1 MPRSFLIRVYLF
13 LVCFHASGIIA
24 APKCID
30 ADLILAEGTIY
41 SGVGEQAFVGAI
53 ALKGSKIVYVGNNL
67 TDDGLNCS
75 DAEVI
80 NLNGKY
86 IYPGFTDAHGHLKG
100 IGYRELTLNLQGI
113 SSLNETL
120 EIVKNYLSTKKA
132 GEWIVGRGWI
142 DKVWPEKRF
151 PTRWDLDV
159 FSPENPVVLERAD
172 GHAVVVNSLALDLAN
187 IDSTTK
193 DPQGGFIEKDEIG
206 EPTGLLVDMAMNLIA
221 HLIPKLTR
229 ENDKEAFLEGIK
241 RNVSLGW
248 TQIHVPG
255 GTFDD
260 ISILN
265 EIKSENNLLQRVYF
279 MVSDGNPADRL
290 IEQGPILDPEHLL
303 TVRAIKMYADG
314 ALGSRGAALLEKYS
328 DYDGKGVFI
337 FREEDTKPRLTKAL
351 NKGIQIGTHAIGD
364 HGNRVVLD
372 WYEETFAKAKKTGNF
387 VSPRWRI
394 EHSQNIAPEDQRRF
408 VELSVIPSM
417 QPSHAIGDLHFAID
431 RLGLDRIN
439 NAYAWR
445 NLINKGLI
453 IAGGTDA
460 PVEIGDPRIEFY
472 AAVTRKDVDGYHAK
486 GWNLDD
492 RLSRFEALKMF
503 TIWPAIA
510 SFEEDVKGTIEV
522 GKLADFSV
530 FAEDLMTIPEQEILQ
545 STNVLTVVGG
555 RIVFQK

>member
-1 MPRSFLIRVYLF
+1 MRLFLIV
-13 LVCFHASGIIA
+13 ASIYAPAIIQA
-24 APKCID
+24 TQCID
-30 ADLILAEGTIY
+30 ADLILHRGNIY
-41 SGVGEQAFVGAI
+41 TGQTDQSFIGSIASKGA
-53 ALKGSKIVYVGNNL
+53 KITYVGKVL
-67 TDDGLNCS
+67 SDAEIACS

-86 IYPGFTDAHGHLKG
+86 VFPGFTDAHGHLKG

-120 EIVKNYLSTKKA
+120 QVVRSYISTKEE
-132 GEWIVGRGWI
+132 GEWVIGRGWI

-151 PTRWDLDV
+151 PSRWDLDS
-159 FSPENPVVLERAD
+159 FSPDNPVILERAD
-172 GHAVVVNSLALDLAN
+172 GHAVVVNSVVLELAD
-187 IDSTTK
+187 IDKSTQ
-193 DPQGGFIEKDEIG
+193 DPQGGFIEKDQTG

-221 HLIPKLTR
+221 DLIPKLSR
-229 ENDKEAFLEGIK
+229 DNDKEAFLEGIN

-279 MVSDGNPADRL
+279 MVSDGEPADRL
-290 IEQGPILDPEHLL
+290 LENGPIIDPEHFL

-337 FREEDTKPRLTKAL
+337 FLEDETKPRLSKAL
-351 NKGIQIGTHAIGD
+351 IKGIQIGTHAIGD

-372 WYEETFAKAKKTGNF
+372 WYEEAFTQAKKNNELF
-387 VSPRWRI
+387 ISPRWRI
-394 EHSQNIAPEDQRRF
+394 EHSQNIKPEDQRRF
-408 VELSVIPSM
+408 VELNVIPSM
-417 QPSHAIGDLHFAID
+417 QPSHAIGDLHFAVD
-431 RLGLDRIN
+431 RLGLERID

-445 NLINKGLI
+445 NLIDQGLI

-472 AAVTRKDVDGYHAK
+472 AAVTRKDVDGYHGE
-486 GWNLDD
+486 GWNLHQ
-492 RLSRFEALKMF
+492 RLSRLEALKMF

-510 SFEEDVKGTIEV
+510 SFEENIKGTIEV
-522 GKLADFSV
+522 GKLADFSI
-530 FAEDLMTIPEQEILQ
+530 FDQDLMSIPELAILE
-545 STNVLTVVGG
+545 SKNILTVVGG
-555 RIVFQK
+555 RVVYQD

>member
-1 MPRSFLIRVYLF
+1 MRLFLIV
-13 LVCFHASGIIA
+13 ASIYAPAIIQA
-24 APKCID
+24 TQCID
-30 ADLILAEGTIY
+30 ADLILHRGNIY
-41 SGVGEQAFVGAI
+41 TGQTDQSFIGSIASKGA
-53 ALKGSKIVYVGNNL
+53 KITYVGKVL
-67 TDDGLNCS
+67 SDAEIACS

-86 IYPGFTDAHGHLKG
+86 IFPGFTDAHGHLKG

-120 EIVKNYLSTKKA
+120 QVVRSYISTKEV
-132 GEWIVGRGWI
+132 GEWVIGRGWI

-151 PTRWDLDV
+151 PSRWDLDS
-159 FSPENPVVLERAD
+159 FSPDNPVILERAD
-172 GHAVVVNSLALDLAN
+172 GHAVVVNSVVLELAG
-187 IDSTTK
+187 IDKSTQ
-193 DPQGGFIEKDEIG
+193 DPQGGFIEKDQTG

-221 HLIPKLTR
+221 DLIPKLSR
-229 ENDKEAFLEGIK
+229 DNDKEAFLEGIN

-279 MVSDGNPADRL
+279 MVSDGEPADRL
-290 IEQGPILDPEHLL
+290 LENGPIIDPEHFL

-337 FREEDTKPRLTKAL
+337 FLEDETKPRLSKAL
-351 NKGIQIGTHAIGD
+351 IKGIQIGTHAIGD

-372 WYEETFAKAKKTGNF
+372 WYEEAFTQAKKNNELF
-387 VSPRWRI
+387 ISPRWRI
-394 EHSQNIAPEDQRRF
+394 EHSQNIKPEDQRRF

-417 QPSHAIGDLHFAID
+417 QPSHAIGDLHFAVD
-431 RLGLDRIN
+431 RLGLERID

-445 NLINKGLI
+445 NLIDQGLI

-472 AAVTRKDVDGYHAK
+472 AAVTRKDVDGYHGE
-486 GWNLDD
+486 GWNLHQ
-492 RLSRFEALKMF
+492 RLSRLEALKMF

-510 SFEEDVKGTIEV
+510 SFEENIKGTIEV
-522 GKLADFSV
+522 GKLADFSI
-530 FAEDLMTIPEQEILQ
+530 FDQDLMSIPELAILE
-545 STNVLTVVGG
+545 SKNILTVVGG
-555 RIVFQK
+555 RVVYQD

>member
-1 MPRSFLIRVYLF
+1 MRLFLIV
-13 LVCFHASGIIA
+13 ASIYAPAIIQA
-24 APKCID
+24 TQCID
-30 ADLILAEGTIY
+30 ADLILHRGNIY
-41 SGVGEQAFVGAI
+41 TGQTDQSFIGSIASKGA
-53 ALKGSKIVYVGNNL
+53 KITYVGKVL
-67 TDDGLNCS
+67 SDAEIACS

-86 IYPGFTDAHGHLKG
+86 VFPGFTDAHGHLKG

-120 EIVKNYLSTKKA
+120 QVVRSYISSKEV
-132 GEWIVGRGWI
+132 GEWVIGRGWI

-151 PTRWDLDV
+151 PSRWDLDS
-159 FSPENPVVLERAD
+159 FSPDNPVILERAD
-172 GHAVVVNSLALDLAN
+172 GHAVVVNSVVLELAG
-187 IDSTTK
+187 IDKSTQ
-193 DPQGGFIEKDEIG
+193 DPQGGFIEKDQTG

-221 HLIPKLTR
+221 DLIPKLSR
-229 ENDKEAFLEGIK
+229 DNDKEAFLEGIN

-279 MVSDGNPADRL
+279 MVSDGEPADRL
-290 IEQGPILDPEHLL
+290 LENGPIIDPEHFL

-337 FREEDTKPRLTKAL
+337 FLEDETKPRLSKAL
-351 NKGIQIGTHAIGD
+351 IKGIQIGTHAIGD

-372 WYEETFAKAKKTGNF
+372 WYEEAFTQAKKNNELF
-387 VSPRWRI
+387 ISPRWRI
-394 EHSQNIAPEDQRRF
+394 EHSQNIKPEDQRRF

-417 QPSHAIGDLHFAID
+417 QPSHAIGDLHFAVD
-431 RLGLDRIN
+431 RLGLERID

-445 NLINKGLI
+445 NLIDQGLI

-472 AAVTRKDVDGYHAK
+472 AAVTRKDVDGYHGE
-486 GWNLDD
+486 GWNLHQ
-492 RLSRFEALKMF
+492 RLSRLEALKMF

-510 SFEEDVKGTIEV
+510 SFEENIKGTIEV
-522 GKLADFSV
+522 GKLADFSI
-530 FAEDLMTIPEQEILQ
+530 FDQDLMSIPELAILE
-545 STNVLTVVGG
+545 SKNILTVVGG
-555 RIVFQK
+555 RVVYQD

>member
-1 MPRSFLIRVYLF
+1 MRLFLIV
-13 LVCFHASGIIA
+13 ASLY
-24 APKCID
+24 APAILQATQCID
-30 ADLILAEGTIY
+30 ADLILHRGNIY
-41 SGVGEQAFVGAI
+41 TGQTDQSFIGSIASNGA
-53 ALKGSKIVYVGNNL
+53 KITYVGKVL
-67 TDDGLNCS
+67 SDAEIACS

-86 IYPGFTDAHGHLKG
+86 VFPGFTDAHGHLKG

-120 EIVKNYLSTKKA
+120 QVVRSYISTKEE
-132 GEWIVGRGWI
+132 GEWVIGRGWI

-151 PTRWDLDV
+151 PSRWDLDS
-159 FSPENPVVLERAD
+159 FSPDNPVILERAD
-172 GHAVVVNSLALDLAN
+172 GHAVVVNSVVLELAG
-187 IDSTTK
+187 IDKSTQ
-193 DPQGGFIEKDEIG
+193 DPQGGFIEKDQTG

-221 HLIPKLTR
+221 DLIPKLSR
-229 ENDKEAFLEGIK
+229 DNDKEAFLEGIN

-248 TQIHVPG
+248 TQIHIPG

-279 MVSDGNPADRL
+279 MVSDGEPADRL
-290 IEQGPILDPEHLL
+290 LENGPIIDPEHFL

-337 FREEDTKPRLTKAL
+337 FLEDETKPRLSKAL
-351 NKGIQIGTHAIGD
+351 IKGIQIGTHAIGD

-372 WYEETFAKAKKTGNF
+372 WYEEAFTQAKKNNELF
-387 VSPRWRI
+387 KSPRWRI
-394 EHSQNIAPEDQRRF
+394 EHSQNIKPEDQRRF

-417 QPSHAIGDLHFAID
+417 QPSHAIGDLHFAVD
-431 RLGLDRIN
+431 RLGLERID

-445 NLINKGLI
+445 NLIDQGLI

-472 AAVTRKDVDGYHAK
+472 AAVTRKDVDGYHGE
-486 GWNLDD
+486 GWNLHQ
-492 RLSRFEALKMF
+492 RLSRLEALKMF

-510 SFEEDVKGTIEV
+510 SFEENIKGTIEV
-522 GKLADFSV
+522 GKLADFSI
-530 FAEDLMTIPEQEILQ
+530 FDQDLMSIPELAILE
-545 STNVLTVVGG
+545 SKNILTVVGG
-555 RIVFQK
+555 RVVYQD

>member
-1 MPRSFLIRVYLF
+1 MRLFLIV
-13 LVCFHASGIIA
+13 ASLY
-24 APKCID
+24 APAILQATQCID
-30 ADLILAEGTIY
+30 ADLILHRGNIY
-41 SGVGEQAFVGAI
+41 TGQTDQSFIGSIASQGA
-53 ALKGSKIVYVGNNL
+53 KITYVGKVL
-67 TDDGLNCS
+67 SDAEIACS
-75 DAEVI
+75 DAEVL

-86 IYPGFTDAHGHLKG
+86 VFPGFTDAHGHLKG

-120 EIVKNYLSTKKA
+120 QVVRSYISTKEE
-132 GEWIVGRGWI
+132 GEWVIGRGWI

-151 PTRWDLDV
+151 PSRWDLDS
-159 FSPENPVVLERAD
+159 FSPDNPVILERAD
-172 GHAVVVNSLALDLAN
+172 GHAVVVNSVVLELAG
-187 IDSTTK
+187 IDKSTQ
-193 DPQGGFIEKDEIG
+193 DPQGGFIEKDQTG

-221 HLIPKLTR
+221 DLIPKLSR
-229 ENDKEAFLEGIK
+229 DNDKEAFLEGIN

-279 MVSDGNPADRL
+279 MVSDGEPADRL
-290 IEQGPILDPEHLL
+290 LENGPIIDPEHFL

-337 FREEDTKPRLTKAL
+337 FLEDETKPRLSKAL
-351 NKGIQIGTHAIGD
+351 IKGIQIGTHAIGD

-372 WYEETFAKAKKTGNF
+372 WYEEAFTQAKKNNELF
-387 VSPRWRI
+387 ISPRWRI
-394 EHSQNIAPEDQRRF
+394 EHSQNIKPEDQRRF

-417 QPSHAIGDLHFAID
+417 QPSHAIGDLHFAVD
-431 RLGLDRIN
+431 RLGLERID

-445 NLINKGLI
+445 NLIDQGLI

-472 AAVTRKDVDGYHAK
+472 AAVTRKDVDGYHGE
-486 GWNLDD
+486 GWNLHQ
-492 RLSRFEALKMF
+492 RLSRLEALKMF

-510 SFEEDVKGTIEV
+510 SFEENIKGTIEV
-522 GKLADFSV
+522 GKLADFSI
-530 FAEDLMTIPEQEILQ
+530 FDQDLMSIPELAILE
-545 STNVLTVVGG
+545 SKNILTVVGG
-555 RIVFQK
+555 RVVYQD

>member
-1 MPRSFLIRVYLF
+1 MIRLLF
-13 LVCFHASGIIA
+13 IVVSLYVSTSIA
-24 APKCID
+24 ASKCLD
-30 ADLILAEGTIY
+30 ADLILTNGTIY
-41 SGVGEQAFVGAI
+41 SGLNDRSFVGTI
-53 ALKGSKIVYVGNNL
+53 ASKESKIIYVGDIL
-67 TDDGLNCS
+67 PDSLHCAG
-75 DAEVI
+75 AKVI
-80 NLNGKY
+80 NLSGKY

-100 IGYRELTLNLQGI
+100 IGYRELSLNLQGI
-113 SSLNETL
+113 SSLSETL
-120 EIVKNYLSTKKA
+120 EVVKNYLSTKEP
-132 GEWIVGRGWI
+132 GDWIIGRGWI
-142 DKVWPEKRF
+142 DKVWPENRF
-151 PTRWDLDV
+151 PTRWDIDS
-159 FSPENPVVLERAD
+159 FAPNNPVVLERAD
-172 GHAVVVNSLALDLAN
+172 GHAVVVNSTVLKLAN
-187 IDSTTK
+187 IDSNTE
-193 DPQGGFIEKDEIG
+193 DPQGGFIEKDING

-221 HLIPKLTR
+221 DFIPKLTR
-229 ENDKEAFLEGIK
+229 EDDKEAFLEGIK

-265 EIKSENNLLQRVYF
+265 EIKSENKLLQRVYF
-279 MVSDGNPADRL
+279 MVSDGEPADRL
-290 IEQGPILDPEHLL
+290 LKQGPIIDPEHLL

-337 FREEDTKPRLTKAL
+337 FLEEETRPRLIKAL

-372 WYEETFAKAKKTGNF
+372 WYEDTFIEAKKNNNF
-387 VSPRWRI
+387 LVSPRWRI
-394 EHSQNIAPEDQRRF
+394 EHSQNITPQDQRRF
-408 VELSVIPSM
+408 VELDIIPSM

-445 NLINKGLI
+445 NLINQGLI

-472 AAVTRKDVDGYHAK
+472 AAVTRKDLDGFYDE
-486 GWNLDD
+486 GWNLDQ
-492 RLSRFEALKMF
+492 RLTRFEALKMF

-510 SFEEDVKGTIEV
+510 SFEEEVKGTIEV
-522 GKLADFSV
+522 GKFADFSI
-530 FAEDLMTIPEQEILQ
+530 FDKDLITIPEQIILEAK
-545 STNVLTVVGG
+545 NILTVVNGKV
-555 RIVFQK
+555 VFQE

>member
-1 MPRSFLIRVYLF
+1 MRLFLIV
-13 LVCFHASGIIA
+13 ASIYAPAIIQA
-24 APKCID
+24 TQCID
-30 ADLILAEGTIY
+30 ADLILHRGNIY
-41 SGVGEQAFVGAI
+41 TGQTDQSFIGSIASKGA
-53 ALKGSKIVYVGNNL
+53 KITYVGKVL
-67 TDDGLNCS
+67 SDADIACS

-86 IYPGFTDAHGHLKG
+86 VFPGFTDAHGHLKG

-120 EIVKNYLSTKKA
+120 QVVRSYISTKEV
-132 GEWIVGRGWI
+132 GEWVIGRGWI

-151 PTRWDLDV
+151 PSRWDIDS
-159 FSPENPVVLERAD
+159 FSPDNPVILERAD
-172 GHAVVVNSLALDLAN
+172 GHAVVVNSVVLELAG
-187 IDSTTK
+187 IDKSTQ
-193 DPQGGFIEKDEIG
+193 DPQGGFIEKDQTG

-221 HLIPKLTR
+221 DLIPKLSR
-229 ENDKEAFLEGIK
+229 DNDKEAFLEGIN

-248 TQIHVPG
+248 TQIHIPG

-279 MVSDGNPADRL
+279 MVSDGEPADRL
-290 IEQGPILDPEHLL
+290 LESGPIIDPEHFL

-337 FREEDTKPRLTKAL
+337 FLEDETKPRLSKAL
-351 NKGIQIGTHAIGD
+351 IKGIQIGTHAIGD

-372 WYEETFAKAKKTGNF
+372 WYEEAFTQAKKNNELF
-387 VSPRWRI
+387 KSPRWRI
-394 EHSQNIAPEDQRRF
+394 EHSQNIKPEDQRRF

-417 QPSHAIGDLHFAID
+417 QPSHAIGDLHFAVD
-431 RLGLDRIN
+431 RLGLERID

-445 NLINKGLI
+445 NLIDQGLI

-472 AAVTRKDVDGYHAK
+472 AAVTRKDVDGYHGE
-486 GWNLDD
+486 GWNLHQ
-492 RLSRFEALKMF
+492 RLSRLEALKMF

-510 SFEEDVKGTIEV
+510 SFEENIKGTIEV
-522 GKLADFSV
+522 GKLADFSI
-530 FAEDLMTIPEQEILQ
+530 FDQDLMSIPELAILE
-545 STNVLTVVGG
+545 SKNILTVVGG
-555 RIVFQK
+555 RVVYQD